1 MKRNLLEI
9 PKSLRKGE
17 LISATLTIGD
27 ELSFINASSIASEI
41 QKHIKEFDHIII
53 NANIAHIDLTGVQ
66 LLYSIKKSCE
76 NVKKKVTFNIK
87 LGDELKNLITR
98 SGFNELFETQIN

>member
-17 LISATLTIGD
+17 VINATLTIGD
-27 ELSFINASSIASEI
+27 ELSFINALSIASEI
-41 QKHIKEFDHIII
+41 QKHIKEFDHLVI

-76 NVKKKVTFNIK
+76 NLNKKVIFNVKI
-87 LGDELKNLITR
+87 GEELKNLITR
-98 SGFNELFETQIN
+98 SGFIELFEPQIN